1 VKDDS
6 DKTKGGVLLP
16 RCGLFFLEFRL
27 VGSVFKRKTGDCM
40 NRFATLFTGAA
51 LLAAQPLFAQMGAPD
66 AKLEPGMPGVAGPLA
81 AKYKADADRILQ
93 AAETDEDGYA
103 ALTYLCDH
111 VGKRLSGTPQ
121 LNAAIAWGADLMRKA
136 GLQNVKVQPVMVPQW
151 VRGSESGAMLYKGE
165 AGSITRPL
173 HMLGLGMSVAT
184 PKEGITAPVVFVP
197 SFAALDAM
205 TPEQVKGKIVVYNPG
220 WHGYGVNTQYR
231 TFGASR
237 AAAKGAVAM
246 LVRSATGLAMQ
257 TPHTGTLVYDAKQPK
272 IPAAAVSVEDALMI
286 ERLCKE
292 GPVTVH
298 LQMDAHMEGDVEAGN
313 VMGEIVGSEHPEQVV
328 SIGGHIDSWDVGQ
341 GAQDDGSGIMAAY
354 QAVALIHKLGLKPK
368 RTIRLVFWVNEEN
381 GGAGGR
387 AYRAMIGEKIGDQVA
402 AIEMDEGAEKP
413 LGMGYGSMGGPR
425 RPRTPAGASGAAV
438 APAAPVDVNAMPG
451 DVKESVVTLQDIVS
465 LLGPIG
471 TDTVSAGGGGSDIGP
486 LMADGVPG
494 LSPRT
499 TAAHYFDWHHTEA
512 DTLDKV
518 DPVEFRKNAAMLS
531 VVAYVLADMDGRLAG
546 RKSAAAE

>member
-1 VKDDS
+1 
-6 DKTKGGVLLP
+6 
-16 RCGLFFLEFRL
+16 
-27 VGSVFKRKTGDCM
+27 M
-40 NRFATLFTGAA
+40 NRFAALMMGTA
-51 LLAAQPLFAQMGAPD
+51 LLVAQPLLAQMGAPD
-66 AKLEPGMPGVAGPLA
+66 AKPEPGMPGVAGPLA
-81 AKYKADADRILQ
+81 AKYKADADKILQ
-93 AAETDEDGYA
+93 AAETDEDGYR

-136 GLQNVKVQPVMVPQW
+136 GLQNVKVQPVMVPRW
-151 VRGSESGAMLYKGE
+151 VRGTESGAMLYKGE
-165 AGSITRPL
+165 AGPITRPL
-173 HMLGLGMSVAT
+173 HMLGLGMSVGT

-205 TPEQVKGKIVVYNPG
+205 TAEQVKGKIVVYNPG

-231 TFGASR
+231 TYGASR

-257 TPHTGTLVYDAKQPK
+257 IPHTGTLVYDAQQPK
-272 IPAAAVSVEDALMI
+272 IPAAAISVEDALMI

-298 LQMDAHMEGDVEAGN
+298 LQMDAHMEADVEAGN

-328 SIGGHIDSWDVGQ
+328 AIGGHIDSWDVGQ

-354 QAVALIHKLGLKPK
+354 EAVALIHKLGLKPK

-387 AYRAMIGEKIGDQVA
+387 AYRTMIGEKIGDQVA
-402 AIEMDEGAEKP
+402 AIEMDGGAEKP
-413 LGMGYGSMGGPR
+413 LGIGYGSMGGPR
-425 RPRTPAGASGAAV
+425 RPRTPAGANGIPPVRGGA
-438 APAAPVDVNAMPG
+438 VDVKAMPA
-451 DVKESVVTLQDIVS
+451 DVRQSVVALQDIVS

-471 TDTVSAGGGGSDIGP
+471 TDTVSAGGAGSDIEE
-486 LMADGVPG
+486 LVADGVPA

-499 TAAHYFDWHHTEA
+499 VGEHYFDWHHTET

-531 VVAYVLADMDGRLAG
+531 VVAYVLAEMDGRLAG